1 MCGEDI
7 DRAWIKQKVY
17 IKQKMADNTDKK
29 INSGVHQPW
38 ETGTIYKNIYHETLD
53 DLCSGWSNL
62 LGELIDQLTS

>member
-1 MCGEDI
+1 
-7 DRAWIKQKVY
+7 
-17 IKQKMADNTDKK
+17 MADNTDKK

-38 ETGTIYKNIYHETLD
+38 QTGTIYKNIYHETLD

>member
-1 MCGEDI
+1 MCDEDI
-7 DRAWIKQKVY
+7 NKAWIKQKVY
-17 IKQKMADNTDKK
+17 IKQKMADSIDKK

-38 ETGTIYKNIYHETLD
+38 ETGTIYKSISNETLD